1 MDRTL
6 KIQVAEE
13 NSKKRVDVFLA
24 ELIDDFSRSYIQK
37 GIEEGWV
44 KVNGKTVKPNYKLKC
59 GDVVEAQIP
68 APKALSLEPE
78 NIPLDII
85 YEDQDIIV
93 INKPRGMV
101 VYPAPG
107 NYSGTLVNA
116 LLYHAKDLSGING
129 VLRPGI
135 VHRLDKDTSGAIV
148 VAKNDQAH
156 RALADQFKGKK
167 VKKTYLAIVWGN
179 LPEDRATIEAPIG
192 RHPVKRVE
200 MAVDAK
206 HGKEAITHF
215 KVLERFGDFTF
226 VEVNI
231 ETGRTHQIRVHM
243 SYIGHPVVGDPLYS
257 RKKNPFNI
265 KGQALHAFRLGLY
278 HPRSGEFMTFE
289 APVPED
295 FNEILNILRRRAM

>member
-1 MDRTL
+1 
-6 KIQVAEE
+6 VAEE

-44 KVNGKTVKPNYKLKC
+44 KVNGKTVKPNYKLKS

-257 RKKNPFNI
+257 RKKNPFDI

>member
-1 MDRTL
+1 MERNF
-6 KIQVAEE
+6 KINVAQEDV
-13 NSKKRVDVFLA
+13 KKRIDVFLA
-24 ELIDDFSRSYIQK
+24 SLLKDLSRSYIQK

-44 KVNGKTVKPNYKLKC
+44 RVNGKFVKPNYKLKK
-59 GDVVEAQIP
+59 GDIIEAEIP
-68 APKALSLEPE
+68 APKPLSLEPE

-93 INKPRGMV
+93 VNKPRGMV

-116 LLYHAKDLSGING
+116 LLHHTKDLSGING

-135 VHRLDKDTSGAIV
+135 VHRLDKDTSGVIV

-156 RALADQFKGKK
+156 RELVNQFKNKK
-167 VKKTYLAIVWGN
+167 VKKKYLAIVWGKI
-179 LPEDRATIEAPIG
+179 LEDKATIEAPIG
-192 RHPVKRVE
+192 RHPVKRIE

-215 KVLERFGDFTF
+215 KVIERFGDFTF
-226 VEVNI
+226 IEVDI

-243 SYIGHPVVGDPLYS
+243 SYIGHPIVGDPVYS

-278 HPRSGEFMTFE
+278 HPRKGEFMTFE

-295 FNEILNILRRRAM
+295 FNEILNTLKKRVM

>member
-156 RALADQFKGKK
+156 RTLADQFKGKK

>member
-1 MDRTL
+1 LDRTL

-156 RALADQFKGKK
+156 RTLADQFKGKK

>member
-1 MDRTL
+1 M
-6 KIQVAEE
+6 AEE

-257 RKKNPFNI
+257 RKKNPFDI

>member
-1 MDRTL
+1 M
-6 KIQVAEE
+6 AEE

-156 RALADQFKGKK
+156 RTLADQFKGKK

>member
-1 MDRTL
+1 MERTF
-6 KIQVAEE
+6 KINVAEE
-13 NSKKRVDVFLA
+13 DVKKRIDVFLA
-24 ELIDDFSRSYIQK
+24 GLMNDFSRSYIQK

-44 KVNGKTVKPNYKLKC
+44 KVNGKFVKPNYKLKK
-59 GDVVEAQIP
+59 GDIVEAKIP
-68 APKALSLEPE
+68 APKPLSVEPE

-93 INKPRGMV
+93 VSKPRGMV

-116 LLYHAKDLSGING
+116 LLYHTKDLSGING

-135 VHRLDKDTSGAIV
+135 VHRLDKDTSGVIV

-156 RALADQFKGKK
+156 RELVNQFKNKK

-179 LPEDRATIEAPIG
+179 ILEDKATIEAPIG
-192 RHPVKRVE
+192 RHLIKRVE
-200 MAVDAK
+200 MAVNAK

-226 VEVNI
+226 VEVRI

-243 SYIGHPVVGDPLYS
+243 SYIGHPIVGDPVYS
-257 RKKNPFNI
+257 RKKNPFKI
-265 KGQALHAFRLGLY
+265 KGQALHAFRLGIY
-278 HPRSGEFMTFE
+278 HPRKGEFMTFE
-289 APVPED
+289 APLPDD
-295 FNEILNILRRRAM
+295 FIEILNTLKRRAM

>member
-6 KIQVAEE
+6 KIQVTEE

-156 RALADQFKGKK
+156 RTLADQFKGKK

-257 RKKNPFNI
+257 RKKNPFDI

>member
-257 RKKNPFNI
+257 RKKNPFDI